1 MQVAG
6 RIGRYSIV
14 IMGLAVS
21 TIGVAQD
28 RTGSATASTSQ
39 VTSDRQMIDDAV
51 EALSKMQDYRSK
63 VERLK
68 DIVDREGDYEKGVNC
83 VQAAQQ
89 RVDTLIAVATRAE
102 GSLKESLASGQRQR
116 AEHEY
121 RKIAVARAKVQQLY
135 AEADACV
142 GGSSG
147 GQDQAEVSWTAEGLK
162 ETEDTNPLTDG
173 ADVVG
178 IDPPNTSP
186 FE

>member
-1 MQVAG
+1 MTG
-6 RIGRYSIV
+6 RLARISAITL
-14 IMGLAVS
+14 GLAVS
-21 TIGVAQD
+21 VTAYAQD
-28 RTGSATASTSQ
+28 TSATTSGTSQ
-39 VTSDRQMIDDAV
+39 VTTDRQMIEDASK
-51 EALSKMQDYRSK
+51 ALAKMQEYSAK

-68 DIVDREGDYEKGVNC
+68 EVVDREGDYEKGVNC

-102 GSLKESLASGQRQR
+102 GALKESLAQGQRQR
-116 AEHEY
+116 ADHEF
-121 RKIAVARAKVQQLY
+121 RKIAVASAKVLQLF

-162 ETEDTNPLTDG
+162 ETEDTNPLTDNIQ
-173 ADVVG
+173 VVG